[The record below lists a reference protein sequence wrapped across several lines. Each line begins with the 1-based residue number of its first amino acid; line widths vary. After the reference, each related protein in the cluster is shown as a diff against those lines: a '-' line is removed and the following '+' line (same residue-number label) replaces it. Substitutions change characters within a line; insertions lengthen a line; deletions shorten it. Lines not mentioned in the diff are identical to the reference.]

1 MSKEAVSLFEGVQY
15 LMNGKDFLPENE
27 ETRQRLSAVGFD
39 PVTVN
44 CAETGTMTW
53 QVLNAH
59 NRAAGDGIFH
69 LHFDALVSPDNNY
82 VSILQTVRAA
92 GITRYPVPYIL
103 TNCHNSYCA
112 VSGTSNEDDHSF
124 GLGCQKKYGGLFVPR
139 YCAVLHQYIRET
151 VAGGGKM
158 VLGSDSHTRYGE
170 LGTLGSGEGGG
181 EVAKQLMGVAYDLRT
196 PQVIAVELIG
206 RPVPGVGPHDIA
218 LALIGAA
225 QPKNFVKNKILEFVG
240 PGVAALSMDTR
251 MGIDA
256 MTTEAG
262 GLSSIWVTDEATRRY
277 LALHGREE
285 DYRAMAP
292 AALAKYDGRITID
305 LSRIEPMIALPFHPS
320 VAYPIRALNED
331 RSILES
337 VDEAG
342 RQLYGEAFSISAK
355 AEGGRLRIDQA
366 LISGCTG
373 GLFENICAARDV
385 LKGCVISSTAPN
397 LGINPASM
405 QVSQALSRQGV
416 TEDLLASGAI
426 VYPPGCGSCFGVTD
440 IPANGQL
447 SARHV
452 TRNFAGREGAQKGKG
467 QYAMV
472 ALMDARSIAATVR
485 NDGLLTPA
493 TDLDIRYTDPEQSY
507 DPEFYR
513 RRVYNG
519 YGDPKPETEVPMGPG
534 ISNWPAFSRMAEHL
548 ILTVTGMYSG
558 AVTTDDLIPS
568 GEASSLRSNPM
579 RLSEYLMS
587 GRDRDF
593 VRRAHSLVDMIEGK
607 QPGTDAVAAA
617 RKYLTENCGA
627 QAEQIALGGLLC
639 AEELGEGS
647 SREQAVSCQRILGGL
662 ANLAQEYPTKRYR
675 TNCMNWGILPMQ
687 CDKLP
692 ALVPGDV
699 LVLPGIARLLRESAE
714 GMELMLL
721 RDGQWLPVKVEWGKL
736 TQEETRALLAG
747 CIINVFMDK
756 AKEASRN

>member
-1 MSKEAVSLFEGVQY
+1 MNAEAVMLHEGAQY
-15 LMNGKDFLPENE
+15 LIHQKDFLPEQE
-27 ETRQRLSAVGFD
+27 PTRQALAAAGFS
-39 PVTVN
+39 PEAIGA
-44 CAETGTMTW
+44 AERGTMAR
-53 QVLNAH
+53 QVLDAH
-59 NRAAGDGIFH
+59 SQSGADGIFH
-69 LHFDALVSPDNNY
+69 LRFDALVSPDNNY

-112 VSGTSNEDDHSF
+112 VSGTSNEDDHVF

-158 VLGSDSHTRYGE
+158 VLGSDSHTRYGA
-170 LGTLGSGEGGG
+170 LGTLGIGEGGG
-181 EVAKQLMGVAYDLRT
+181 EVAKQLMGVSYDLRP
-196 PQVIAVELIG
+196 PQVIAVELVG
-206 RPVPGVGPHDIA
+206 APVPGVGPHDIA
-218 LALIGAA
+218 LALIAAA
-225 QPKNFVKNKILEFVG
+225 QPRSFVKNKILEFVG

-251 MGIDA
+251 LGVDA

-292 AALAKYDGRITID
+292 EPLAKYDGRITLD
-305 LSRIEPMIALPFHPS
+305 LSRVEPMIALPFHPS
-320 VAYPIRALNED
+320 VAYPIRALNAD
-331 RSILES
+331 RSLLEA
-337 VDEAG
+337 VDAAG
-342 RQLYGEAFSISAK
+342 RQLYGDDFSLFAK
-355 AEGGRLRIDQA
+355 ASGGRLRIDQA

-385 LKGCVISSTAPN
+385 LKGCVISPTAPS

-405 QVSQALSRQGV
+405 QVSAALERRGV
-416 TEDLLASGAI
+416 TGDLLASGAI

-467 QYAMV
+467 QFAMV

-485 NDGLLTPA
+485 SGGLLTPA
-493 TDLDIRYTDPEQSY
+493 TDLDVRYTTPEQAY
-507 DPEFYR
+507 DPDFYR

-519 YGDPKPETEVPMGPG
+519 YGNPQPGTEVPMGPG
-534 ISNWPAFSRMAEHL
+534 ISNWPGFSRMAEHL
-548 ILTVTGMYSG
+548 ILSVSGVYSG

-568 GEASSLRSNPM
+568 GEASSLRSNPL
-579 RLSEYLMS
+579 RLSEYLLS

-593 VRRAHSLVDMIEGK
+593 VSRAHALMEQMEGK
-607 QPGTDAVAAA
+607 QPETPAIAAA
-617 RKYLTENCGA
+617 RAYLTECRGA
-627 QAEQIALGGLLC
+627 RAEEIALGGLLC
-639 AEELGEGS
+639 AQELGEGS

-662 ANLAQEYPTKRYR
+662 ANLAKEYPTKRYR
-675 TNCMNWGILPMQ
+675 TNCINWGILPMQ
-687 CDKLP
+687 CDHLP
-692 ALVPGDV
+692 DLQPGDT
-699 LVLPGIARLLRESAE
+699 LVLPGIAQKLREGAE
-714 GMELMLL
+714 GAELLLL
-721 RDGQWLPVKVEWGKL
+721 RDGQWTPLSVSWGRL
-736 TQEETRALLAG
+736 TAEETRTLLAG
-747 CIINVFMDK
+747 CIINVFMDM
-756 AKEASRN
+756 AKQQ

>member
-1 MSKEAVSLFEGVQY
+1 MSNAAVTLHEGAQY
-15 LMNGKDFLPENE
+15 YIRQREFLPGDASQALAAAGFGPEQIARAADG
-27 ETRQRLSAVGFD
+27 TMACQVLSAHD
-39 PVTVN
+39 QP
-44 CAETGTMTW
+44 
-53 QVLNAH
+53 
-59 NRAAGDGIFH
+59 AGDGIFH
-69 LHFDALVSPDNNY
+69 LRFDALVSPDNNY

-112 VSGTSNEDDHSF
+112 VSGTSNEDDHAF

-151 VAGGGKM
+151 VAGGGRM
-158 VLGSDSHTRYGE
+158 VLGSDSHTRYGA
-170 LGTLGSGEGGG
+170 LGTLGIGEGGG
-181 EVAKQLMGVAYDLRT
+181 EVAKQLMGVPYDLRA
-196 PQVIAVELIG
+196 PQVIAIELIG
-206 RPVPGVGPHDIA
+206 KPAPGVGPHDIA

-240 PGVAALSMDTR
+240 PGVSALTMDTR
-251 MGIDA
+251 LGVDA

-262 GLSSIWVTDEATRRY
+262 GLSSIWITDEATERY
-277 LALHGREE
+277 LTLRGRPE

-292 AALAKYDGRITID
+292 ADLARYDGRVTID
-305 LSRIEPMIALPFHPS
+305 LSLVEPMIALPFHPA
-320 VAYPIRALNED
+320 VAYPIRALNAD
-331 RSILES
+331 RSILEG

-342 RQLYGEAFSISAK
+342 RQLYGAAFSISAK
-355 AEGGRLRIDQA
+355 AAGGRLRVDQA

-385 LKGCVISSTAPN
+385 LRGSVISPTAPN

-416 TEDLLASGAI
+416 TQDLLASGAI
-426 VYPPGCGSCFGVTD
+426 IYPPGCGSCFGVTD

-485 NDGLLTPA
+485 SGGLLTPA
-493 TDLDIRYTDPEQSY
+493 TDLDVRYTDPEQAY
-507 DPEFYR
+507 DPDFYR

-519 YGDPKPETEVPMGPG
+519 YGDPQPETQVPMGPG
-534 ISNWPAFSRMAEHL
+534 ISNWPPFTRMSEHL
-548 ILTVTGMYSG
+548 ILRVTGVYPG

-568 GEASSLRSNPM
+568 GEASSLRSNPL

-587 GRDRDF
+587 GRDREF
-593 VRRAHSLVDMIEGK
+593 VGRARSLTDMIEGS
-607 QPGTDAVAAA
+607 QPEDDAVAAA
-617 RKYLTENCGA
+617 RAYLTERCGA
-627 QAEQIALGGLLC
+627 QADEIALGGLLC

-662 ANLAQEYPTKRYR
+662 ANLAREYPTKRYR

-687 CDKLP
+687 CDPLP
-692 ALVPGDV
+692 ALQPGDV
-699 LVLPGIARLLRESAE
+699 LALPGIARLLRDGAE
-714 GMELMLL
+714 GGQLLLL
-721 RDGQWLPVKVEWGKL
+721 RDGQWTPFAVQWGKL

-747 CIINVFMDK
+747 CIINVFMDRAK
-756 AKEASRN
+756 A

>member
-1 MSKEAVSLFEGVQY
+1 MNRFAVTLHEGAQY
-15 LMNGKDFLPENE
+15 LCRQKEFLPQDQLAAAGFGREDI
-27 ETRQRLSAVGFD
+27 RQ
-39 PVTVN
+39 
-44 CAETGTMTW
+44 AEAGAMAR
-53 QVLNAH
+53 QVLAAH
-59 NRAAGDGIFH
+59 DQPAGDGIYH
-69 LHFDALVSPDNNY
+69 LRFDALVSPDNNY

-112 VSGTSNEDDHSF
+112 VSGTSNEDDHAF

-158 VLGSDSHTRYGE
+158 VLGSDSHTRYGA
-170 LGTLGSGEGGG
+170 LGTLGIGEGGG
-181 EVAKQLMGVAYDLRT
+181 EVAKQLMGMPYDLRA
-196 PQVIAVELIG
+196 PQVIAIELIG
-206 RPVPGVGPHDIA
+206 KPVPGVGPHDIA

-240 PGVAALSMDTR
+240 PGIANLSMDTR

-262 GLSSIWVTDEATRRY
+262 GLSSIWITDEATRRY
-277 LALHGREE
+277 LALHGRED

-292 AALAKYDGRITID
+292 ASLAKYDGRVTID
-305 LSRIEPMIALPFHPS
+305 LSRVEPMIALPFHPS
-320 VAYPIRALNED
+320 VAYPIRALAEEPA
-331 RSILES
+331 ILAA
-337 VDEAG
+337 VDAAG
-342 RQLYGEAFSISAK
+342 RALYGDAFSLSAK

-373 GLFENICAARDV
+373 GLFENICAARDI
-385 LKGCVISSTAPN
+385 LKGSVISPTAPN

-416 TEDLLASGAI
+416 TQDLLASGAI

-485 NDGLLTPA
+485 NGGLLTPA
-493 TDLDIRYTDPEQSY
+493 TDLDVRYTDPEQTY
-507 DPEFYR
+507 DPDFYAK
-513 RRVYNG
+513 RVYNG
-519 YGDPKPETEVPMGPG
+519 YGDPRPDTPVPMGPG

-548 ILTVTGMYSG
+548 ILTVTGVYSG

-568 GEASSLRSNPM
+568 GEASSLRSNPL

-587 GRDRDF
+587 GRDREF
-593 VRRAHSLVDMIEGK
+593 VARAHGLVDRIEGK
-607 QPGTDAVAAA
+607 QPETDAMAAA
-617 RKYLTENCGA
+617 RAYLTENCGA
-627 QAEQIALGGLLC
+627 KAEEIALGGLLC

-662 ANLAQEYPTKRYR
+662 ANLAREYPTKRYR
-675 TNCMNWGILPMQ
+675 TNCMNWGILPLQ
-687 CDKLP
+687 CDALP
-692 ALVPGDV
+692 ALQPGDV
-699 LVLPGIARLLRESAE
+699 LVLPGIAQ
-714 GMELMLL
+714 LL
-721 RDGQWLPVKVEWGKL
+721 RDGAEGTRLLLLRDGHWMPLDAQWGKL
-736 TQEETRALLAG
+736 TPEETRALLAG
-747 CIINVFMDK
+747 CIINVFMDRTK
-756 AKEASRN
+756 G